1 MYKLYPK
8 FFVQPKGCM
17 KKMLMIMKLTALL
30 LTAII
35 LQVSATTL
43 AQKVTLKEKNI
54 TVGQVFNKIS
64 TQTGYDFL
72 YTTSLLKSAKPV
84 TIDVQ
89 NVELNVVLKEIFAN
103 QPLDFSIGD
112 KSVVVTPRTKPP
124 LRTGMPVSIAP
135 ITITG
140 KVIDSASGKPL
151 SGATVIIKG
160 SGQGIRT
167 APNGFFILPNVDDN
181 ATIIFSFIGYKNK
194 EVRAAKDMGTIALS
208 MSSSSLDEVAVTV
221 NTGYQR
227 IKPEQSTGA
236 VSQLSSKMYESR
248 ISTNFLDGLV
258 NKLPG
263 LMINNNVLF
272 NSTVPGGSA
281 SSRPLFNIRG
291 ISTMSANQ
299 TPLIVVDGY
308 PTELTLDLIDPNE
321 IKSVT
326 ILKDAAAATVYGVR
340 ASNGVIVIERKTP
353 LAGKA
358 QFTFR
363 ATTALTPKE
372 NYSRYRWADDASA
385 IAADYKRT
393 VFASSVNAN
402 TWAGLAR
409 GGEGTTR
416 RSPVYYLLAQAAAN
430 IITPSQAANSFAA
443 LAGYDNLE
451 EYSDLFQRNAFTK
464 AYNLNVSGGSPNA
477 LYYISSN
484 YTGNRTTSINNDDNR
499 FSITARSLLKFTKR
513 LSLDITTDYQE
524 QRMNSAPVPGVS
536 SVEPYEHYRDVNGNP
551 AYILSGSISP
561 FYNRSLMAQGL
572 ADNLYYPLVD
582 VNEISDKTHIV
593 NNRFKADFLYN
604 IGGGLDLTF
613 GGVYENSR
621 SDFKHNASERSSET
635 IDYINSYAVKNA
647 DGTLKYNIPVGG
659 YLNQVGTTTT
669 SYTARTQL
677 NFNRTFARDHFFSI
691 IAGGEVRSLVN
702 KGNTASYF
710 GYNDE
715 SLLLQ
720 PVDFSAISTG
730 AIVGSFQLGAPLQGQ
745 GYFNS
750 FFNQQYNED
759 RFLSGYSTFTY
770 SFRNTYTLTA
780 SARIDQSNLFGTNP
794 KYKYKPL
801 WSVGAGWN
809 INKESFMEN
818 VDWIN
823 TLKLRASYGFNGNVA
838 KSSLPEVIARSVLSN
853 YVTPTSQALTL
864 LSYANSSLRWEQTKN
879 VNIGLDYT
887 IFKNVRGSVD
897 YYTKRSTDLL
907 GNAVIDPTIGVSPT
921 LINQAT
927 INNQGLELNL
937 NADWIST
944 PKLNWNTAFA
954 VSRNTS
960 KVLDVYRASDS
971 RPSTL
976 AALGYVKNYPVGAMF
991 SYNYVGLDNKGYPL
1005 VSGNGGK
1012 IYDTQAIGGN
1022 TPTGIALKSDTS
1034 GVVKYTGSSIP
1045 TIFAGLTN
1053 RVDVGS
1059 FYFQATVNYYGG
1071 FKVRVPRPDPASNRP
1086 LEGAGN
1092 FWKMPGD
1099 ELKTDVMGLA
1109 GFFNNQN
1116 ARDAYNFADKYVVH
1130 GDYITL
1136 GDLIVSYNFDQSNF
1150 IKKVG
1155 LRHLEIKA
1163 QASNLYTVGL
1173 NRYNYSLG
1181 AGSYEKS
1188 YITPTFS
1195 LALLTNF

>member
-1 MYKLYPK
+1 
-8 FFVQPKGCM
+8 
-17 KKMLMIMKLTALL
+17 MKLTALL

-54 TVGQVFNKIS
+54 TLGQIFNKIS
-64 TQTGYDFL
+64 VQTGYDFL

-89 NVELNVVLKEIFAN
+89 NLELNLVLKEIFSN
-103 QPLDFSIGD
+103 QPFDFTIGD
-112 KSVVVTPRTKPP
+112 KSVVITPKVQPP
-124 LRTGMPVSIAP
+124 VRTGISTSPAP

-140 KVIDSASGKPL
+140 KVVDSASGKPL
-151 SGATVIIKG
+151 SGANIVIKG
-160 SGQGIRT
+160 TNHGGRT
-167 APNGFFILPNVDDN
+167 TAAGSFILSGVEENSIVMV
-181 ATIIFSFIGYKNK
+181 SFIGYRLK
-194 EVRAAKDMGTIALS
+194 EIPAASNMGTIALS
-208 MSSSSLDEVAVTV
+208 MASSNLDEVAVTV
-221 NTGYQR
+221 NTGYQK

-236 VSQLSSKMYESR
+236 VSQLSGKMYESR

-258 NKLPG
+258 NKMPG
-263 LMINNNVLF
+263 LLINNNVLF

-326 ILKDAAAATVYGVR
+326 LLKDAAAATVYGVR

-358 QFTFR
+358 QFSFR
-363 ATTALTPKE
+363 TTTAFTPKE

-385 IAADYKRT
+385 IAVDYRRS

-402 TWAGLAR
+402 TWAGLSR
-409 GGEGTTR
+409 GNEGTVG

-430 IITPSQAANSFAA
+430 IITPAQAASSFAE
-443 LAGYDNLE
+443 LAGYDNLD
-451 EYSDLFQRNAFTK
+451 EYSDVFQRTAFTK
-464 AYNLNVSGGSPNA
+464 TYNLNVSGGSPNA
-477 LYYISSN
+477 LYYITSN
-484 YTGNRTTSINNDDNR
+484 YTGNRASLIKNDDNR
-499 FSITARSLLKFTKR
+499 FSITARSLLRLTKR
-513 LSLDITTDYQE
+513 LSLDISTDYQE
-524 QRMNSAPVPGVS
+524 QRLNSSPVPAVS
-536 SVEPYEHYRDVNGNP
+536 SFEPYERYRDVNGNP
-551 AYILSGSISP
+551 NYIVGRGISP

-572 ADNLYYPLVD
+572 NDNLYYPLVD

-593 NNRFKADFLYN
+593 NNRFKADFDYN
-604 IGGGLDLTF
+604 IGGGFNLTF

-621 SDFKHNASERSSET
+621 SDFKHSASERSSET
-635 IDYINSYAVKNA
+635 ISYINSYAVKNA

-659 YLNQVGTTTT
+659 YLNQEGTTTT

-677 NFNRTFARDHFFSI
+677 NFNRTFAEDHSFSV
-691 IAGGEVRSLVN
+691 IAGGELRSLLS

-710 GYNDE
+710 GYNDQ

-730 AIVGSFQLGAPLQGQ
+730 AIVGSFQLGSPLQGQ
-745 GYFNS
+745 GYFNN
-750 FFNQQYNED
+750 FFNQQYTED

-770 SFRNTYTLTA
+770 SFKNTYTLTS

-794 KYKYKPL
+794 KYKYRPL

-809 INKESFMEN
+809 MNRESFMEN
-818 VDWIN
+818 VDWVN

-853 YVTPTSQALTL
+853 YVTPRSQALTL

-879 VNIGLDYT
+879 LNIGLDYT
-887 IFKNVRGSVD
+887 IFKNIRGSVD

-944 PKLNWNTAFA
+944 SKLNWNTALA
-954 VSRNTS
+954 LSRNTS

-991 SYNYVGLDNKGYPL
+991 AYNYIGLDNKGYPL

-1012 IYDTQAIGGN
+1012 IYSTQTTGEN
-1022 TPTGIALKSDTS
+1022 TPIGIALRSDTS
-1034 GVVKYTGSSIP
+1034 GIVKYAGSSIP

-1071 FKVRVPRPDPASNRP
+1071 FKVRVPRPDPSVTRP
-1086 LEGAGN
+1086 LEGAGSY
-1092 FWKMPGD
+1092 WKMPGD

-1116 ARDAYNFADKYVVH
+1116 ARDAYNFAGQYVVH

-1136 GDLIVSYNFDQSNF
+1136 GDLIVSYNFDQSKF
-1150 IKKVG
+1150 IQKVG
-1155 LRHLEIKA
+1155 FRHLEIKA

-1173 NRYNYSLG
+1173 NRYHYSLG

-1195 LALLTNF
+1195 LALITNF

>member
-1 MYKLYPK
+1 
-8 FFVQPKGCM
+8 
-17 KKMLMIMKLTALL
+17 MKLTALL

-54 TVGQVFNKIS
+54 TLDQVFNKIS
-64 TQTGYDFL
+64 SQTGYDFL
-72 YTTSLLKSAKPV
+72 YTTSLLKSTKPV
-84 TIDVQ
+84 TIDVK
-89 NVELNVVLKEIFAN
+89 NAELDAVLKEIFSD
-103 QPLDFSIGD
+103 QPLEFSIGD
-112 KSVVVTPRTKPP
+112 KSVVVTPRLKPP
-124 LRTGMPVSIAP
+124 LRPVNAGSFTP

-140 KVIDSASGKPL
+140 KVVDSASGKSL
-151 SGATVIIKG
+151 SGANVIIKG
-160 SGQGIRT
+160 TNHGGRT
-167 APNGFFILPNVDDN
+167 TATGSFILPGVEENSIVM
-181 ATIIFSFIGYKNK
+181 ISFIGYKPREIPATSN
-194 EVRAAKDMGTIALS
+194 MGIILLS
-208 MSSSSLDEVAVTV
+208 MSSSNLDEVAVSI

-236 VSQLSSKMYESR
+236 VSQLSTKMYESR

-263 LMINNNVLF
+263 LMINNSVLF
-272 NSTVPGGSA
+272 NSTVPGGNA

-385 IAADYKRT
+385 IAVDYKRS
-393 VFASSVNAN
+393 VLASSVNSS

-409 GGEGTTR
+409 GGELGGSTR
-416 RSPVYYLLAQAAAN
+416 RTPIYYLLAQAAAN
-430 IITPSQAANSFAA
+430 IITPAQAASSFAG

-464 AYNLNVSGGSPNA
+464 TYNLNVSGGSPNA

-484 YTGNRTTSINNDDNR
+484 YTGNRATAINNNDNR
-499 FSITARSLLKFTKR
+499 FSISARSLLKFTKR

-524 QRMNSAPVPGVS
+524 QRMNNAPVPGVTS
-536 SVEPYEHYRDVNGNP
+536 TESFEHYQDVNGNP
-551 AYILSGSISP
+551 TYILGGSISP
-561 FYNRSLMAQGL
+561 YYNRSLMAQGL
-572 ADNLYYPLVD
+572 ADNLYYPLID

-593 NNRFKADFLYN
+593 NNRFKADFIYN
-604 IGGGLDLTF
+604 IGGGFDLTF

-621 SDFKHNASERSSET
+621 SDFRHSASERSSET
-635 IDYINSYAVKNA
+635 INYINSYAVKNP

-659 YLNQVGTTTT
+659 YLNQEGTTTT

-677 NFNRTFARDHFFSI
+677 NFNRTFANDHFFSV
-691 IAGGEVRSLVN
+691 IAGAEVRSLIN
-702 KGNTASYF
+702 KGNTSSYF

-730 AIVGSFQLGAPLQGQ
+730 AVTGSFQLGSPLQGQ
-745 GYFNS
+745 GNFNN

-770 SFRNTYTLTA
+770 SFKNTYTLTA

-809 INKESFMEN
+809 IDKESFMDG
-818 VDWIN
+818 VDWVN
-823 TLKLRASYGFNGNVA
+823 KLKLRASYGFNGNVA
-838 KSSLPEVIARSVLSN
+838 KLSLPEVIARSVLSN
-853 YVTPTSQALTL
+853 YVTPTTQALTL

-887 IFKNVRGSVD
+887 IFKNVRGALE

-927 INNQGLELNL
+927 INNQGLELSL

-944 PKLNWNTAFA
+944 PKVNWNTALA
-954 VSRNTS
+954 ISRNTS
-960 KVLDVYRASDS
+960 KVLDVYQASDS

-991 SYNYVGLDNKGYPL
+991 AYNYVGLDNKGYPL

-1012 IYDTQAIGGN
+1012 IYDTQTLGDN
-1022 TPTGIALKSDTS
+1022 TPTGIALRSDTS
-1034 GVVKYTGSSIP
+1034 GIVGYAGSSIP

-1053 RVDVGS
+1053 RVDIGS
-1059 FYFQATVNYYGG
+1059 FYFQATINYYGG
-1071 FKVRVPRPDPASNRP
+1071 FKVRVPRPNPSVNRP
-1086 LEGAGN
+1086 LEGAGSY
-1092 FWKMPGD
+1092 WRVPGD

-1150 IKKVG
+1150 IKKIG
-1155 LRHLEIKA
+1155 LNHLELKA

-1181 AGSYEKS
+1181 AGGYEKS